1 MEIKAAYFLAIFV
14 FIYLSIGMFVIYF
27 FRKRHTGRFGGQ
39 GYKFPAIIYFISV
52 PIIVLIA
59 TGGGDIN
66 LDLSLDFQF
75 GVGIFLF
82 AVLPTIIY
90 IGIGIYILS
99 LEHIKQRKGYKL
111 PALIY
116 FISVPSIIVI
126 AITLHFFLNYSLGRF
141 ENDTKPAGYE
151 LYKFLVL
158 QDIIPRSGQSLD
170 EETSTENTKVTK
182 KPTQTVKK
190 VQFNEDILKD
200 KTKLNFK
207 ESGPFYG
214 IKENGRMVRG
224 ILKGF
229 QNQGFKTDFYGLFT
243 KNQLY
248 WKGYSEI
255 KYDDG
260 RVLYQYNEYKL
271 DENGK
276 VIVDKD
282 GIYQLVDSY
291 LISEDDF
298 AKVRK
303 YIAYDIPIPF
313 DLYDFNE
320 NKDQTVKKNSEDSKE
335 TNEIKSAK
343 IQNYKNKSYGDIKRD
358 LELEGEPFSL
368 NLGDLKT
375 GEKNIS
381 VTIKKIKTNMYGSLI
396 PLGSVAWETKF
407 SYLTKEIKKKDGNT
421 IGSLART
428 YTITEFE
435 KFPNFKVEKGEIGL
449 GQIHKYTNLP
459 KETKLYQR
467 TKSNNLIIKQT
478 SYGSNQLITY
488 GKDSGYLSW
497 DDHALFAGSSKE
509 TTIVEAIGTKQ
520 GEIKKIIRGLC
531 KNPNDLFKI
540 MFKEYVNNCDSA
552 FFFASYDTNA
562 SLDRI
567 SILYKNL
574 QKKLL
579 VSLNSQKTIF
589 TNNEKYY
596 ALVIGNNNYEHLE
609 KLDAAEN
616 DAEVIADVLTNKYG
630 FEVDL
635 LLNADY
641 EKTVDTL
648 FQITNKL
655 KRNDNLLIYYAGH
668 GELDKAEN
676 RGYWLPV
683 DASYEQRSKWISNQ
697 RIVDRIKATK
707 AKHVLLI
714 ADSCF
719 SGTLMRS
726 GITPEDNEAIDK
738 KYIERLKSK
747 KTRLVITSGGNEP
760 VVDSDGGNHSLFALK
775 LIDTLKNNNTVI
787 NSQMLFENIRRY
799 VVSNADQTP
808 ERAMIHKTGHDG
820 GDFLFFPKN

>member
-1 MEIKAAYFLAIFV
+1 MW
-14 FIYLSIGMFVIYF
+14 GGVIL
-27 FRKRHTGRFGGQ
+27 FG
-39 GYKFPAIIYFISV
+39 
-52 PIIVLIA
+52 IV
-59 TGGGDIN
+59 
-66 LDLSLDFQF
+66 
-75 GVGIFLF
+75 
-82 AVLPTIIY
+82 PTIIY
-90 IGIGIYILS
+90 IGIGLYILS
-99 LEHIKQRKGYKL
+99 LEHIKKRAGYKL

-116 FISVPSIIVI
+116 FISVPSLIVI
-126 AITLHFFLNYSLGRF
+126 AITLSFFMNYSTGKF
-141 ENDTKPAGYE
+141 ESSHGAKPAGYE
-151 LYKFLVL
+151 VYKFLVL
-158 QDIIPRSGQSLD
+158 KDIIPRSGQSLD
-170 EETSTENTKVTK
+170 EETTTENIKVTQ

-276 VIVDKD
+276 VIIDKD

-291 LISEDDF
+291 LISEEDF
-298 AKVRK
+298 EKVRK
-303 YIAYDIPIPF
+303 YITYDIAIPF
-313 DLYDFNE
+313 DLYDFEETKTNIAKKKTEESIKNE
-320 NKDQTVKKNSEDSKE
+320 NQTELIKNQID
-335 TNEIKSAK
+335 
-343 IQNYKNKSYGDIKRD
+343 KNKDYEDIV
-358 LELEGEPFSL
+358 
-368 NLGDLKT
+368 GDLKIDENFT
-375 GEKNIS
+375 TILDKKDEFEDIS
-381 VTIKKIKTNMYGSLI
+381 VEIEKKVSERKLNNGENIDTI
-396 PLGSVAWETKF
+396 
-407 SYLTKEIKKKDGNT
+407 
-421 IGSLART
+421 
-428 YTITEFE
+428 
-435 KFPNFKVEKGEIGL
+435 
-449 GQIHKYTNLP
+449 IH
-459 KETKLYQR
+459 
-467 TKSNNLIIKQT
+467 QT
-478 SYGSNQLITY
+478 SYSHSDKYSQLKYSKITNINY
-488 GKDSGYLSW
+488 PSYLIYNFNVAAGVGENTSAYFKDISKDFKLYSDYNNSKYLFLKW
-497 DDHALFAGSSKE
+497 NSSYEDSLLYVGTNKPIENFEIEFKQDLQHLKDKVDNNEITNKE
-509 TTIVEAIGTKQ
+509 A
-520 GEIKKIIRGLC
+520 KKIAVDKFTKEYLNYFSFTDNNLTYSLTPEEKENFDVIGKYPEIVNYDPNRSNKFQGLC
-531 KNPNDLFKI
+531 ATPEKYNNFFKNNYK
-540 MFKEYVNNCDSA
+540 
-552 FFFASYDTNA
+552 DTNCEEIY
-562 SLDRI
+562 LEKINDIEIEFVNRI
-567 SILYKNL
+567 ENL
-574 QKKLL
+574 QVRLEAKLKEPIL
-579 VSLNSQKTIF
+579 KPFKTD
-589 TNNEKYY
+589 EKYY
-596 ALVIGNNNYEHLE
+596 ALVIGNNNYEYLE

-726 GITPEDNEAIDK
+726 GITPEDNEAIDE

-760 VVDSDGGNHSLFALK
+760 VVDSDGGDHSLFALK

-808 ERAMIHKTGHDG
+808 ERAMVHKTGHDG